1 MLTDTFFRGRRI
13 CLQNQEE
20 KMTSPRLNLNLK
32 DADKQ
37 ALHELRRILENDENR
52 LSLAEVV
59 RQAIRI
65 ALEYQQSIK
74 RLSNS

>member
-1 MLTDTFFRGRRI
+1 
-13 CLQNQEE
+13 
-20 KMTSPRLNLNLK
+20 MTSPRLNLNLK